1 VRATLG
7 PLDPAGR
14 IPALQQTRVAGFLM
28 SVHGAELRLLASAL
42 LKPSF
47 GVQEIALHAQLYQET
62 EIVGLLWRATAWLPD
77 PILPWLL
84 WQWEAAWLP
93 QAVEGMANPAQGAV
107 IDAAAFGYALHT
119 AIRPAAILPEHIGMS
134 DPFAAALRRIELE
147 GSRIAQA
154 QLRFLKRPELTPV
167 RDAIEAAVD
176 QRHAR
181 LRQLWS
187 ELLSNLGVGLA
198 S

>member
-1 VRATLG
+1 VRPTLG

-28 SVHGAELRLLASAL
+28 SAHGAELRLLASAL
-42 LKPSF
+42 LKLSF
-47 GVQEIALHAQLYQET
+47 GVPEIALHAQLYQET
-62 EIVGLLWRATAWLPD
+62 EIVGLLWRATTWLPD

-84 WQWEAAWLP
+84 WQWESAWLP
-93 QAVEGMANPAQGAV
+93 QAVEGMSNPTQGAV

-119 AIRPAAILPEHIGMS
+119 AIRPATILPEHIRLS

-154 QLRFLKRPELTPV
+154 QLRFLKSPELRPA
-167 RDAIEAAVD
+167 RDAIETAVD
-176 QRHAR
+176 QRYTR
-181 LRQLWS
+181 LRQLWN
-187 ELLSNLGVGLA
+187 ELLSDLGVGPP